1 MKEMLVLFSNM
12 LNSIIQDNLGLSII
26 GAVIVGI
33 LLLIW
38 NIFLHLN
45 VSRIKKNQQQLFSGK
60 NGADLE
66 KTILAHA
73 KNLKELDRDIQDL
86 YGISNQIHN
95 LAKKSVHKVGVV
107 RFNPF
112 KDLGGNQSFSVAL
125 LDGENSGMVISGLHT
140 REGNR
145 VYAKPVEKGKAAKHP
160 LTDEEREAIK
170 KAEAGAEGT
179 GIKVK
184 S

>member
-1 MKEMLVLFSNM
+1 M
-12 LNSIIQDNLGLSII
+12 LNSIIQDNLGLSVI
-26 GAVIVGI
+26 GAIIVAI

-66 KTILAHA
+66 KTILEHA
-73 KNLKELDRDIQDL
+73 KNMKELDRDIQDL

-95 LAKKSVHKVGVV
+95 LAKKSVHKVGIV

-112 KDLGGNQSFSVAL
+112 KDLGGDQSFSVAL
-125 LDGENSGMVISGLHT
+125 LDGESSGVIVSALHT

-145 VYAKPVEKGKAAKHP
+145 VYAKPVEKGKAVRYP

-170 KAEAGAEGT
+170 RAEAGAEGI
-179 GIKVK
+179 GKK
-184 S
+184 A